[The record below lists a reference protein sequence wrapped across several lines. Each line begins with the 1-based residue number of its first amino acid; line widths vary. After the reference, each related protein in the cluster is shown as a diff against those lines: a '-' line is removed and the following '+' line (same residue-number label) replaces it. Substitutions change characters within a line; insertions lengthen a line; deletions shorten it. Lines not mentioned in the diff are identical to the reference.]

1 MLFRKRFWAGLAD
14 GSVTLTFRRWTR
26 PQVVAG
32 RAYRS
37 PAGMLQVE
45 AVEPVDLDTIGDDDA
60 VRAGFTDAA
69 ELRRELARSAAS
81 QADVPL
87 YRVAFHHAGA
97 DPREALREE
106 VPEGEDLVELRRRLD
121 RLDRAAA
128 DGPWTR
134 RTLRLIAERPGV
146 RAGDLAAALD
156 RDTPP
161 FKLDVRKLKALG
173 LTESLPVGYRLAPR
187 GRALLAADP
196 PERRE
201 LTRQEAFSR
210 RPPAKGPARRPVSL
224 RRWRSNRVVP
234 CGAWPST
241 RPTVCS
247 GPRRSSSCGRRR
259 SPTSS
264 AS

>member
-14 GSVTLTFRRWTR
+14 GSVTVTFRRWTR

-45 AVEPVDLDTIGDDDA
+45 AVEPVDLDMIGDDDA

-69 ELRRELARSAAS
+69 ELRRELARSATS

-106 VPEGEDLVELRRRLD
+106 VPEGEDLVGLRRRLD
-121 RLDRAAA
+121 RLDRAA
-128 DGPWTR
+128 GGW
-134 RTLRLIAERPGV
+134 
-146 RAGDLAAALD
+146 ALD
-156 RDTPP
+156 PANP
-161 FKLDVRKLKALG
+161 
-173 LTESLPVGYRLAPR
+173 APHR
-187 GRALLAADP
+187 GATRACGRATWPLRWTATP
-196 PERRE
+196 
-201 LTRQEAFSR
+201 
-210 RPPAKGPARRPVSL
+210 RP
-224 RRWRSNRVVP
+224 
-234 CGAWPST
+234 
-241 RPTVCS
+241 
-247 GPRRSSSCGRRR
+247 SSW
-259 SPTSS
+259 TS